1 MTKDKNNKK
10 LIQDVQATGDEA
22 ARMLA
27 DLESDTESSQINYRP
42 NATSDTTFRSSQRQ
56 PESVPLSGA
65 QIAIPITVLGFF
77 ALFLTIVAVS
87 DQPEQASSKS
97 PESTSSVVND
107 PVQKQKSIMTS
118 YQRNF
123 YNNTLANA
131 NQAILKSEHKTAIV
145 DLQTLKSD
153 QYRNLTGVNAGLVN
167 NKIINAK
174 KQIKFLDQPGDS
186 KYWEG
191 EHFGYQ
197 WFDKQVDNRFKVF
210 FAYSKTCRNPMVTF
224 AFRPNASNRGIK
236 PLKTVSMRPK
246 DYISTMYVPY
256 YQNYALWVEDFTC
269 N

>member
-27 DLESDTESSQINYRP
+27 DLESHTESSHINYRP
-42 NATSDTTFRSSQRQ
+42 NTTSDTTSRSPQRQ
-56 PESVPLSGA
+56 TDSPTFSGA
-65 QIAIPITVLGFF
+65 QIALPVTILGLFVLIITFI
-77 ALFLTIVAVS
+77 AVA
-87 DQPEQASSKS
+87 DQTQQPSSNS
-97 PESTSSVVND
+97 SESTSSVGND

-131 NQAILKSEHKTAIV
+131 NQAILKSEHKAAIV
-145 DLQTLKSD
+145 DLQALKSD
-153 QYRNLTGVNAGLVN
+153 QYRNLMGVNSGLVN

-186 KYWEG
+186 KYWESSNYG
-191 EHFGYQ
+191 AQ
-197 WFDKQVDNRFKVF
+197 WFDKNPDNQFKMF
-210 FAYSKTCRNPMVTF
+210 FAYSKKCKSPVITFGFMKTSNGPIVARHTIRPTKNLSTLYIPMKLQGQQTLTLEKF
-224 AFRPNASNRGIK
+224 S
-236 PLKTVSMRPK
+236 
-246 DYISTMYVPY
+246 
-256 YQNYALWVEDFTC
+256 C